1 MRKGIVALVLA
12 MAFAGLIS
20 AASAAVITGSQ
31 TYSYLDDA
39 EGDYVAFSS
48 GSDQDLKIG
57 GAVVATASV
66 NNHQDLL
73 VIKADPVL
81 ENPVVAQQYGAT
93 KVTLNNYQE
102 PGNLMNVLKDVQ
114 FESAQGGLI
123 EFTSEGVDY
132 ADSWMGG
139 VASMSTT
146 DNNILIHGVDVV
158 DDNFA
163 ISSMT
168 GNNAEIKHGV
178 FNWDAVSA
186 ANIVFQDSMT
196 EHADVASGMSIG
208 AFAEGKIQPGADMG
222 WISTTGEFWQDGIV
236 VIDDAWF

>member
-1 MRKGIVALVLA
+1 

-31 TYSYLDDA
+31 TYSYLDDD
-39 EGDYVAFSS
+39 EGFSTAFSS
-48 GSDQDLKIG
+48 GSDQDLTIG

-66 NNHQDLL
+66 NNWQDL
-73 VIKADPVL
+73 VVVPADPVL
-81 ENPVVAQQYGAT
+81 QNPVVAQQYGAT

-123 EFTSEGVDY
+123 EFKSEGVDF
-132 ADSWMGG
+132 ADSYMGG
-139 VASMSTT
+139 SASMSTT
-146 DNNILIHGVDVV
+146 DDNILIHGVDVLDLNSGYAAAV
-158 DDNFA
+158 
-163 ISSMT
+163 

-196 EHADVASGMSIG
+196 EHADVASGMSVG
-208 AFAEGKIQPGADMG
+208 AFAEGKIQPGADFG
-222 WISTTGEFWQDGIV
+222 SISTFGQFWQDGIV
-236 VIDDAWF
+236 VIDGNWPA